1 MKYSNYVVVL
11 AAILVMKPC
20 LARDASPVTS
30 KLAIKDYLDLAVQ
43 KNEVTRLNRAQKE
56 QFEAKKDQALA
67 TVLPQL
73 KLTGN
78 YTQQQALE
86 GATPDD
92 NRSSTAKVGLSQ
104 PLLGLYKGSKTLD
117 VAKKQLE
124 ATELGGD
131 DSVVQFKL
139 SINES
144 FHAVVSAISDLSG
157 YDEVQKI
164 ASKRVKE
171 ISDRVKIGR
180 SKPADLFAAQ
190 AQLASAEAQLEQSK
204 TSVLTSR
211 STLAQTS
218 GLDLSADVFDGMTL
232 PSKAEPLETFLGV
245 VNGLPAVKALEAQ
258 TNASDAQITAVRA
271 QRIPDLDLT
280 ANYYLK
286 RDERLKDVK
295 WDVGLQMSWPIYDG
309 GLISGRVREAA
320 AQKSLYTEQLSQK
333 KRLTEMKI
341 RQYHQM
347 FEASLRTLP
356 IFERAVTM
364 AQKNHDAIAKDY
376 RLGLATVLDLIQ
388 SSNSLAEAKRVLNRQ
403 TINAK
408 SQFVALKLAA
418 GQGL

>member
-1 MKYSNYVVVL
+1 MKCFNYLGVL
-11 AAILVMKPC
+11 GALLVMKPC
-20 LARDASPVTS
+20 LARDKVPVTS
-30 KLAIKDYLDLAVQ
+30 KLAIKDYLELAVQ

-78 YTQQQALE
+78 YTQQQALQ
-86 GATPDD
+86 GTTPDD

-139 SINES
+139 SINEL

-218 GLDLSADVFDGMTL
+218 GLDLSADVVDGMTL

-245 VNGLPAVKALEAQ
+245 VNGLPAVKALQAQ
-258 TNASDAQITAVRA
+258 TEASDAQITAVRA

-286 RDERLKDVK
+286 RDERLKDVN

-333 KRLTEMKI
+333 RRLTEMKI
-341 RQYHQM
+341 RQYHQI

-388 SSNSLAEAKRVLNRQ
+388 SSNSLAEAKRVFNRQ
-403 TINAK
+403 TVNAK
-408 SQFVALKLAA
+408 SLFVALKLAA
-418 GQGL
+418 GQNL